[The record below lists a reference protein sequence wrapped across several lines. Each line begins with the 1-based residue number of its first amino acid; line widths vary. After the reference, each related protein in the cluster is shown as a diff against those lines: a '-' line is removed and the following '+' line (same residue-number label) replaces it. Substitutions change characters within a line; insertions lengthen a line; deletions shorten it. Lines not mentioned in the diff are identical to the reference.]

1 MARWYPRDGDS
12 QGTVLPRGWG
22 YPEDGVPRGWNLS
35 LHSRAGGA
43 ERQPGCWW
51 VSCTH
56 SPVVPVAP
64 LVPMV
69 PWSLCCI
76 WFPQPCGPPG
86 PTVPTALP
94 VPAAPRAPQPHGW
107 WQLGRQRG
115 RGRSRGGGTPG
126 PAPACTVHFIL
137 SKHGV
142 SAAAPPQRR
151 LPAIRPGLS
160 LSPRPA
166 GLGHLSTAL
175 CPQIPPPAALQHHPF
190 LGETEAGL
198 GFTAPPLGRARA
210 PLPPVACSPAPA
222 MSL

>member
-1 MARWYPRDGDS
+1 MGTARGQCYPGGDGTQEMVVPVARWYPRDGDS

-22 YPEDGVPRGWNLS
+22 YPEDRVPRGWNLS

-51 VSCTH
+51 VSFTH

-86 PTVPTALP
+86 PTVPMTLL
-94 VPAAPRAPQPHGW
+94 VPAVPRAPQPHGW

-115 RGRSRGGGTPG
+115 RGKSRGGRTPS

-160 LSPRPA
+160 LSPPACWARP
-166 GLGHLSTAL
+166 
-175 CPQIPPPAALQHHPF
+175 PQHSAVSPDPPSCCPPAPSIS
-190 LGETEAGL
+190 GGN
-198 GFTAPPLGRARA
+198 
-210 PLPPVACSPAPA
+210 
-222 MSL
+222 